1 MTNLPNRK
9 RGEAEAGPGFV
20 NMPQSLS
27 VLLLCGLEGHL
38 LSFFLFFFFNFVL
51 AVLGLCCYARVS
63 LAVVCGLLLLHGTG
77 SRAHRLQYLWL
88 TVYLLCGMWDLS
100 S

>member
-9 RGEAEAGPGFV
+9 RGEAEEGPGFV

-38 LSFFLFFFFNFVL
+38 LSFFLFFFLILFWLCWVFV
-51 AVLGLCCYARVS
+51 AT
-63 LAVVCGLLLLHGTG
+63 HGF
-77 SRAHRLQYLWL
+77 L
-88 TVYLLCGMWDLS
+88 
-100 S
+100 

>member
-38 LSFFLFFFFNFVL
+38 LSFFLFFF
-51 AVLGLCCYARVS
+51 
-63 LAVVCGLLLLHGTG
+63 
-77 SRAHRLQYLWL
+77 
-88 TVYLLCGMWDLS
+88 
-100 S
+100 